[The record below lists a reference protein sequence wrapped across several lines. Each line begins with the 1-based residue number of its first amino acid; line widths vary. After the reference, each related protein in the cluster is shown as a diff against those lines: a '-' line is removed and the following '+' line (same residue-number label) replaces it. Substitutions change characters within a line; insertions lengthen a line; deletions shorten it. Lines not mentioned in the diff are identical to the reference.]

1 MNPFQICCTHFPLD
15 QTIPFNALT
24 PFQAFLFPPFPEK
37 SFPTTAIVSNAL
49 LPFHSF
55 LLVSGEHICFRQG
68 LNPLSRMDVH
78 VASGRHALHMYP
90 VRQAHQPGDD
100 VKELRPSHQMQR
112 VQGMD
117 MPRLPQLGSRGEG
130 RAVPQMRRRPL
141 LPSFQYMI
149 EVPRETLHVQ
159 IKRSRVRRTT
169 IQNKLIKEILIKP
182 ESFKDMARLFWLPRE
197 SFQSLRTTPNE
208 G

>member
-1 MNPFQICCTHFPLD
+1 MPLRVRSLPFSAISG
-15 QTIPFNALT
+15 
-24 PFQAFLFPPFPEK
+24 K